1 MKITELMTLKEN
13 NSEKDTLKL
22 DQSKLMGNRS
32 LRPMKS
38 MMKIQSVKPERM
50 TLPSKMRKKVIK
62 F

>member
-1 MKITELMTLKEN
+1 MKTTELMTLKEN
-13 NSEKDTLKL
+13 NSEKDTFKL
-22 DQSKLMGNRS
+22 DQTKVIGTRS

-50 TLPSKMRKKVIK
+50 TLPHKLRKKVIK